1 MKILQNINALGRRQA
16 NVVAHKAQAK
26 EKRELKMTINKLKTK
41 AKNRVTCR
49 LDALVMQIFGGRII
63 MKEQIE
69 KPEIVTEEHLD
80 YLDDLRENGVT
91 NMFGAGG
98 YIQREFEVSREDAN
112 IILSYWMK
120 TFSERQAKN
129 SA

>member
-1 MKILQNINALGRRQA
+1 
-16 NVVAHKAQAK
+16 
-26 EKRELKMTINKLKTK
+26 
-41 AKNRVTCR
+41 
-49 LDALVMQIFGGRII
+49 

-80 YLDDLRENGVT
+80 YLDDLRESGIT

-98 YIQREFEVSREDAN
+98 YMQREFGVSREDAN
-112 IILSYWMK
+112 TILSYWMK
-120 TFSERQAKN
+120 TFGERQAKN